1 MAQSIVFISH
11 NRIKEGAADTFRE
24 MVAQMY
30 PALEE
35 SLPLTVAHLG
45 FYNEDET
52 EVTFI
57 HVFPDAAAMEAH
69 MEGAAARAG
78 AAYEYIE
85 SLGFEVY
92 GPASETGLQGLRQAA
107 ADGVPLKVVPD
118 SIGGYLRLNPA

>member
-1 MAQSIVFISH
+1 MAHSIVFISH
-11 NRIKEGAADTFRE
+11 NRIKEGTADIFRE